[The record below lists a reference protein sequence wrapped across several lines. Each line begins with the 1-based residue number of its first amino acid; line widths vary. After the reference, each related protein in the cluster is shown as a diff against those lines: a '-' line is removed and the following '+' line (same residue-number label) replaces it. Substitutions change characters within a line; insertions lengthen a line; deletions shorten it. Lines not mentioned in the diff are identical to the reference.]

1 MSMLDSYIVDD
12 AGNIAISSEGLAL
25 LARIKA
31 LAIPV
36 FTSSEQAVE
45 WGLNLDPGQHET
57 LVDMQ
62 RTASNAALGE
72 RNPQRMI
79 NLATQAQL
87 MREAAQAFRSQL
99 PTPSR

>member
-1 MSMLDSYIVDD
+1 MIMLDSYIVDD
-12 AGNIAISSEGLAL
+12 AGNVAISFEGLAL

-31 LAIPV
+31 LVIPV
-36 FTSSEQAVE
+36 FSSTEQAVE
-45 WGLNLDPGQHET
+45 WGSNLDPGQHET

-72 RNPQRMI
+72 RNLQRMV

-87 MREAAQAFRSQL
+87 MREAAQGYLS
-99 PTPSR
+99 